1 MKRELIF
8 HISSAAGIQLR
19 TVQRLKQIGM
29 LTTKRSFK
37 EAADGNRYMVLEV
50 QGADVPDETIWSQV
64 CEIEGIISLMRQSE
78 QQAEPPQDASAP
90 QDAAPAFIPESGDPA
105 IRDRMLIFSL
115 LSRYPRL
122 DGRFNEI
129 LSAIP
134 PEIRRQ
140 RALEIGLGFGS
151 HLARQVDPKK
161 PPTKLADSMTEL
173 LIPALSPIATLRL
186 EDRTMTIGD
195 NRIDLNGK
203 GHREET
209 CDFLKGT
216 ITGLLRA
223 YNLASLLV
231 GNQCRNDSAGESC
244 LFLFAPKPAT

>member
-1 MKRELIF
+1 MKRELVF

-50 QGADVPDETIWSQV
+50 QGADVPDETIWNQV
-64 CEIEGIISLMRQSE
+64 SEVAGIISLMREPE
-78 QQAEPPQDASAP
+78 QQTEPPPDPGAP
-90 QDAAPAFIPESGDPA
+90 QDKVPAFVPESGDPA

-134 PEIRRQ
+134 PETRRE
-140 RALEIGLGFGS
+140 RALELGLGFGS
-151 HLARQVDPKK
+151 HLARQIDPKK

-173 LIPALSPIATLRL
+173 LIPGLSPMATLRL
-186 EDRTMTIGD
+186 EDRTMRISD
-195 NRIDLNGK
+195 NRIDLKGQ

-216 ITGLLRA
+216 IAGLLRV
-223 YNLASLLV
+223 YGLASLFV
-231 GNQCRNDSAGESC
+231 GSQCRNGSAGESC
-244 LFLFAPKPAT
+244 LFLFTPKPAT